1 MVTRTLANAF
11 MQLRFRALVVF
22 DRSQSRGRRSDAGH
36 ETFRRPHN
44 PEMRAPMHAEVAQRI
59 DRFQYIPWRHRREI
73 GTMRAWPS
81 CP

>member
-1 MVTRTLANAF
+1 
-11 MQLRFRALVVF
+11 
-22 DRSQSRGRRSDAGH
+22 
-36 ETFRRPHN
+36 
-44 PEMRAPMHAEVAQRI
+44 MRAPMHAEVAQRI